1 MADIFQYEPIN
12 IDLKQNYGIGYDLEC
27 HQNDLIVLNF
37 IIRNYGEI
45 VDLTNYSV
53 ELRVKR
59 RDGSDYI
66 QGGTTG
72 ITKGVNGNLKIVCK
86 DSLTNIGGVAKGE
99 LRIWDSARNQTTT
112 RILKID
118 IKNSA
123 LDVNRSL
130 SQSTI
135 TVMEDLN
142 NILNDAYDV
151 QNDFADKIDKA
162 SKSKTEL
169 ETIINTAN
177 TTKTNLDTSIT
188 TATTTKTNLDKSN
201 ITALSTKSALDTSN
215 TNASKTK
222 ADLDSINTIALKTT
236 SDLNTSN
243 TNAITNKSALDTTN
257 TNAINTKNTLDTLN
271 TNATKTKTDLTTV
284 NTNATTT
291 KNDLNALNIN
301 AQATKANLD
310 ASKVSADTSKKNLDT
325 SIANANNF
333 IDEHGNII
341 EMLIDIEH
349 LLGKVPLDGGTFF
362 EQYDEWKVDSGTF

>member
-1 MADIFQYEPIN
+1 MQDRIRTIEKDLDLNNNFLVNCNCKQYDTIKFIFHMFMDGEVADLSDCIFRLQAKKGDGLPYIN
-12 IDLKQNYGIGYDLEC
+12 NNSDNISVIGNIVTID
-27 HQNDLIVLNF
+27 NDNQLTARAGDTFAEVVITDKNGHMKTTFDIRLN
-37 IIRNYGEI
+37 IKSSAIDGL
-45 VDLTNYSV
+45 VDS
-53 ELRVKR
+53 E
-59 RDGSDYI
+59 
-66 QGGTTG
+66 
-72 ITKGVNGNLKIVCK
+72 
-86 DSLTNIGGVAKGE
+86 A
-99 LRIWDSARNQTTT
+99 
-112 RILKID
+112 
-118 IKNSA
+118 
-123 LDVNRSL
+123 
-130 SQSTI
+130 TI

-151 QNDFADKIDKA
+151 QADFEDKIDNATKA
-162 SKSKTEL
+162 KTDL
-169 ETIINTAN
+169 ETTTNTAN
-177 TTKTNLDTSIT
+177 TTKVNLDTSIT

-201 ITALSTKSALDTSN
+201 TTALSTKSLLDTSN
-215 TNASKTK
+215 TNATKTK
-222 ADLDSINTIALKTT
+222 SDLDSINTIALKTT

-301 AQATKANLD
+301 AQATKTNLD

-325 SIANANNF
+325 SITNANKF

-341 EMLIDIEH
+341 EMLIDIEN